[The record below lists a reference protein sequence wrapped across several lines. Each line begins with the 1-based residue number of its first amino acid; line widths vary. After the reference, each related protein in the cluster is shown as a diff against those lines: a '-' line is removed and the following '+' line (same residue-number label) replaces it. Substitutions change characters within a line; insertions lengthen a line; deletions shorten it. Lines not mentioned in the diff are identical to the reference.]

1 MINNTK
7 ILPYE
12 NFHYEDEQIG
22 VDDVS
27 IQYVQKEDCTE
38 DTDEPQV
45 LIISSR
51 NNGCARFI
59 NIKTNNWSIEDIDEF
74 VKVLK
79 DFKRRASLI

>member
-1 MINNTK
+1 MINKTK
-7 ILPYE
+7 LLPYE
-12 NFHYEDEQIG
+12 DFHYEDEQIG
-22 VDDVS
+22 IDEVS
-27 IQYVQKEDCTE
+27 VQYVQKEDCTE
-38 DTDEPQV
+38 STEEPQV

-51 NNGCARFI
+51 NNGVGRFI